1 MRRNERGFLQFLL
14 ANPALLG
21 LAALGIA
28 LVVTGLAA
36 KVYKAQ
42 RDRARAEVVTVKAE
56 YEGFVI
62 AVKRRGEEQ
71 EKETAAKE
79 EKDRATLKAIRTQYQ
94 ADLARRDADL
104 RRLRERPPAR
114 PDSSPVPLLAG
125 RPEGAHEAA
134 GEPIPSVALSEY
146 RALEERAYDDARRL
160 AALQRWVME
169 TNHPVAD

>member
-56 YEGFVI
+56 YAGFVE
-62 AVKRRGEEQ
+62 ATKRKGEEQ
-71 EKETAAKE
+71 E
-79 EKDRATLKAIRTQYQ
+79 RATAQTVKGYEEALREAKKRHARDLG
-94 ADLARRDADL
+94 ARDRELARLRSRPATDPGGRDLPTFTCNPGRAD
-104 RRLRERPPAR
+104 
-114 PDSSPVPLLAG
+114 D
-125 RPEGAHEAA
+125 AA
-134 GEPIPSVALSEY
+134 AQCVSVGDY
-146 RALEERAYDDARRL
+146 RALEERAYDDARTL
-160 AALQRWVME
+160 MALQEHLRALGM
-169 TNHPVAD
+169 PVR